1 MYFGQYF
8 TLWIKIAFIKKIKKI
23 KKQQCSPLF
32 LRDKTIA
39 DISDTAWAHWLLLC
53 PLPDMICI
61 TIHKASLILWSFV
74 CPPFSRACINLSLS
88 LAHFLARSVFLCF
101 NFIYLHAL
109 SHSLFLINDNSADI
123 LVIEDQK
130 VVTTWS
136 WLHHI
141 NLIMNTT
148 N

>member
-8 TLWIKIAFIKKIKKI
+8 TLWIKIAFIKKI

-74 CPPFSRACINLSLS
+74 CPPFSGACLNLSLS